1 MTVHWVEM
9 CTKTE
14 QLEFSLLVP
23 VNQIIFENKVF
34 YRHNRVKMTLC
45 PIRMG
50 PDSMLAF
57 FFLVRRKFGH
67 RLREGH
73 ETTEAKI

>member
-23 VNQIIFENKVF
+23 VNQIIFENK
-34 YRHNRVKMTLC
+34 
-45 PIRMG
+45 
-50 PDSMLAF
+50 F
-57 FFLVRRKFGH
+57 FTDIIGLK
-67 RLREGH
+67 
-73 ETTEAKI
+73 